1 MRILLVEDDTKLS
14 DMLARS
20 LREQGYAVD
29 VSYDGADAVYQ
40 ASVNEYDALILDV
53 NLPKQ
58 SGLEVSRAL
67 RAKGRSMP
75 ILMLTARDAVTDR
88 VTGLDAGADDYLVKP
103 FELDEL
109 YARLRALLRRMPAL
123 LPTTLTVDDLVI
135 DTRGQDVSRGGRR
148 IPLTTKEYVML
159 EYLARNAGRVIGRA
173 ELCEHV
179 WDANH
184 DPFSNAIEVY
194 INRLRKKVDEEG
206 GTPLIHTRRGAGYL
220 LSAESAERAGSGAT
234 RAATQR
240 RTSDEESQS
249 G

>member
-1 MRILLVEDDTKLS
+1 MRLLLVEDDTKLS

-29 VSYDGADAVYQ
+29 VSHDGADAIYQ
-40 ASVNEYDALILDV
+40 AAVNEYDALILDV

-58 SGLEVSRAL
+58 SGLEVSRTL
-67 RAKGRSMP
+67 RAKGRAMP
-75 ILMLTARDAVTDR
+75 ILMLTARDAVGDR

-123 LPTTLTVDDLVI
+123 LPTTLTIDDLVI
-135 DTRGQDVSRGGRR
+135 DTRGQDVARGGRR

-194 INRLRKKVDEEG
+194 INRLRKKVDDAG
-206 GTPLIHTRRGAGYL
+206 GMPLIHTRRGAGYL
-220 LSAESAERAGSGAT
+220 LSAEGAERGSTVASG
-234 RAATQR
+234 RAASR
-240 RTSDEESQS
+240 RPDEEERAE
-249 G
+249 

>member
-1 MRILLVEDDTKLS
+1 MRLLLVEDDTKLS

-29 VSYDGADAVYQ
+29 VSADGADAIFQ

-53 NLPKQ
+53 NLPKR
-58 SGLEVSRAL
+58 SGLEVSREL
-67 RAKGRSMP
+67 RKKGRAMP
-75 ILMLTARDAVTDR
+75 ILMLTARDALTDR

-123 LPTTLTVDDLVI
+123 LPTTLSIDDLVI
-135 DTRGQDVSRGGRR
+135 DTRGQNVSRAGQP

-194 INRLRKKVDEEG
+194 INRLRKKVDDAG

-220 LSAESAERAGSGAT
+220 LGVEAADRSTTAGTRGGARRAE
-234 RAATQR
+234 
-240 RTSDEESQS
+240 DEEP
-249 G
+249 

>member
-1 MRILLVEDDTKLS
+1 MRLLLVEDDTKLS

-29 VSYDGADAVYQ
+29 VSYDGGDAVYQ

-53 NLPKQ
+53 NLPRR
-58 SGLEVSRAL
+58 SGIEVSRTL
-67 RAKGRSMP
+67 RAKGRATP
-75 ILMLTARDAVTDR
+75 ILMLTARDTVIDR

-135 DTRGQDVSRGGRR
+135 DTRGQDVSRGGQH

-194 INRLRKKVDEEG
+194 INRLRKKIDSEDS
-206 GTPLIHTRRGAGYL
+206 TPLIHTRRGAGYV
-220 LSAESAERAGSGAT
+220 LSTEGTERAGPTTRPMSGQAP
-234 RAATQR
+234 R
-240 RTSDEESQS
+240 DEDSRP

>member
-1 MRILLVEDDTKLS
+1 
-14 DMLARS
+14 
-20 LREQGYAVD
+20 
-29 VSYDGADAVYQ
+29 
-40 ASVNEYDALILDV
+40 
-53 NLPKQ
+53 
-58 SGLEVSRAL
+58 
-67 RAKGRSMP
+67 
-75 ILMLTARDAVTDR
+75 MLTARDTVVDR

-109 YARLRALLRRMPAL
+109 YARLRALMRRMPAL

-135 DTRGQDVSRGGRR
+135 DTRSQNVSRGGER

-194 INRLRKKVDEEG
+194 INRLRKKVDG
-206 GTPLIHTRRGAGYL
+206 GSATPLIHTRRGAGYL
-220 LSAESAERAGSGAT
+220 LSAGDVERGAT
-234 RAATQR
+234 QPAKVPQR
-240 RTSDEESQS
+240 RSVNEESMRAE
-249 G
+249 

>member
-1 MRILLVEDDTKLS
+1 MRLLLVEDDTKLA

-29 VSYDGADAVYQ
+29 VSSDGADAVYQ

-58 SGLEVSRAL
+58 SGLEVSRTL
-67 RAKGRSMP
+67 RTKGRAMP
-75 ILMLTARDAVTDR
+75 ILMLTARDALNDR

-109 YARLRALLRRMPAL
+109 YARLRALLRRLPAL
-123 LPTTLTVDDLVI
+123 LPSTLTVDDLVI
-135 DTRGQDVSRGGRR
+135 DTRGQEVSRAGQP

-194 INRLRKKVDEEG
+194 INRLRKKVDG
-206 GTPLIHTRRGAGYL
+206 GDGVPLIHTRRGAGYL
-220 LSAESAERAGSGAT
+220 LSADAPAR
-234 RAATQR
+234 
-240 RTSDEESQS
+240 
-249 G
+249 

>member
-1 MRILLVEDDTKLS
+1 MRLLLVEDDTKLA

-29 VSYDGADAVYQ
+29 VSSDGTDAVYQ

-58 SGLEVSRAL
+58 SGLEVSRTL
-67 RAKGRSMP
+67 RTKGRAMP
-75 ILMLTARDAVTDR
+75 ILMLTARDALTDR

-109 YARLRALLRRMPAL
+109 YARLRALLRRLPAL
-123 LPTTLTVDDLVI
+123 LPSTLTVDDLVI
-135 DTRGQDVSRGGRR
+135 DTRGQEVSRAGQS

-194 INRLRKKVDEEG
+194 INRLRKKVDG
-206 GTPLIHTRRGAGYL
+206 GDGVPLIHTRRGAGYL
-220 LSAESAERAGSGAT
+220 LS
-234 RAATQR
+234 
-240 RTSDEESQS
+240 SDAPAR
-249 G
+249 